1 MGKKGQIIIDKF
13 MKAGEITW
21 AAGDVIGESM
31 LETIDAREGMIATNN
46 AISEDY
52 LIFFFYV

>member
-1 MGKKGQIIIDKF
+1 